1 MGYIEQRISILLA
14 SALASM
20 SQNSALIFSTGLLQ
34 AYVWVKPPGESDGS
48 SQATTP
54 GNVPDAEGKRFD
66 PSCDSNDPSKVTD
79 EWALIPED
87 RRVCRTHKRRTCYQ
101 EREMC

>member
-1 MGYIEQRISILLA
+1 MPDWP
-14 SALASM
+14 
-20 SQNSALIFSTGLLQ
+20 LQ

-66 PSCDSNDPSKVTD
+66 PSCDPNDPSKVMTIGN
-79 EWALIPED
+79 WIHAAD
-87 RRVCRTHKRRTCYQ
+87 RRVCRTHQKHT
-101 EREMC
+101 